1 MNYLIHDADGRITQS
16 GSCLDN
22 TPDSAFADFDGTV
35 LRNPPE
41 GFGFNTHYVAGGAV
55 HAIPARPSANH
66 AFDYATKAWRLPDDA
81 LDKVRE
87 GKKAAL
93 REAARSAIVGGF
105 TSSALGTPHTYPSNE
120 TDQANLIASVTA
132 SLYPA
137 LPADWTTPFLCAN
150 AAGVWDYRSHT
161 AAQIQ
166 QVGSDGK
173 AAILTKLIAKAE
185 LFKTAMQ
192 AQSIE
197 AVEAVEAVSWA

>member
-105 TSSALGTPHTYPSNE
+105 VSSALGSPHLYPSNE
-120 TDQANLIASVTA
+120 TDQGNLIASVTA
-132 SLYPA
+132 SLYPG
-137 LPADWTTPFLCAN
+137 LPGDWTTPFLCAD
-150 AAGVWDYRSHT
+150 AAGHWTYRNHT

-166 QVGSDGK
+166 QVGADGK
-173 AAILTKLIAKAE
+173 AAILGKLVAKAQKHLQVDAAE
-185 LFKTAMQ
+185 
-192 AQSIE
+192 SI
-197 AVEAVEAVSWA
+197 EAVEAVSWA